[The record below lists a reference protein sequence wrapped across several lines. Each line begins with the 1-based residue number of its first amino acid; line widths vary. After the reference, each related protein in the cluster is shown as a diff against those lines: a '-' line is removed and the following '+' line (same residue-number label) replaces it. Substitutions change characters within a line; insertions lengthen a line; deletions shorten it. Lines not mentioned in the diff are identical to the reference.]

1 MMTTAV
7 AAQLSESLQA
17 LVDSRLDTIDRLLM
31 GRLPR
36 QDRLAIVKEVEDQ
49 VFELLQERGAEEL
62 SREDVLAVLARLDP
76 PEAYLPEESA
86 GLEWVLS
93 RRPPGSRPVRTA
105 RGGDPK
111 VAKVSGILG
120 LVAVASVLL
129 IPLDYVVALALNSE
143 VIFLVLGGGTFGLT
157 LIGGILA
164 IVLAIYSR
172 MGSAWAV
179 VGVVTG
185 ALSLFC
191 CFTLPVIVFL
201 LD

>member
-1 MMTTAV
+1 MATITSV
-7 AAQLSESLQA
+7 RIPDTLQT
-17 LVDSRLDTIDRLLM
+17 LIDSRLDTIDRMLV

-36 QDRLAIVKEVEDQ
+36 SERLEIVREVESQ
-49 VFELLQERGAEEL
+49 IFELLQERSSDDT

-164 IVLAIYSR
+164 IVLAVYSR

-185 ALSLFC
+185 ALSVLS
-191 CFTLPVIVFL
+191 CFTVPLIVVL
-201 LD
+201 LA